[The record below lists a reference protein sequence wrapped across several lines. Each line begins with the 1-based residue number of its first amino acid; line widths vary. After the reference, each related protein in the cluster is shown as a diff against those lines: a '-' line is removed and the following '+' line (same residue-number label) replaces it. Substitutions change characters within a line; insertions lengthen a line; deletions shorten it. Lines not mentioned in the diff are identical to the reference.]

1 MSSLLWESAG
11 SQSPLPMHKQASGP
25 RACQRLTPPA
35 DAFVARTRTY
45 KLQVRLKVLVKRACH
60 NTPCALSVAYLL
72 AVKAEKS
79 EVTLQFR
86 QERSAERLVQ
96 LANDLSGLH
105 THHGFGIALQYESL
119 RAVYTAQKRHSS
131 SYSAHGKWRGFFYL
145 VQRRYRILLEASDTV
160 LADQIRVVIKSPA
173 KSRHEAWQTVQIWL

>member
-45 KLQVRLKVLVKRACH
+45 KLQVRLKVLVKRGCH

-105 THHGFGIALQYESL
+105 TYHGF
-119 RAVYTAQKRHSS
+119 
-131 SYSAHGKWRGFFYL
+131 
-145 VQRRYRILLEASDTV
+145 RILFCTTKRRVKPQRSGTARAALLTVSGAASF
-160 LADQIRVVIKSPA
+160 
-173 KSRHEAWQTVQIWL
+173 IWFSVGVASCWRRATQYLRTRYG